1 MRSNEVPGGDFKRWN
16 GLASARWRTK
26 SRQVPIW
33 EKSNLTLE
41 EAAAYSGIGI
51 NKLRSLS
58 DKEHCQFV
66 LWVGSKRLIKRRKLD
81 EYTERMY
88 SL

>member
-1 MRSNEVPGGDFKRWN
+1 MKD
-16 GLASARWRTK
+16 
-26 SRQVPIW
+26 VPIW

-81 EYTERMY
+81 
-88 SL
+88 

>member
-1 MRSNEVPGGDFKRWN
+1 MKD
-16 GLASARWRTK
+16 
-26 SRQVPIW
+26 VPIW

-58 DKEHCQFV
+58 DHEQCQFV
-66 LWVGSKRLIKRRKLD
+66 LWVGNKRLIKRRLFD
-81 EYTERMY
+81 CFIEQAY
-88 SL
+88 SI

>member
-1 MRSNEVPGGDFKRWN
+1 MDESEKKLEK
-16 GLASARWRTK
+16 LAGAQHSYKERK
-26 SRQVPIW
+26 MPMKEVPIW